1 MPDPTRADASAV
13 VASLDAVLGAEA
25 PVLSASPVALDSPGR
40 EVPLEVRV
48 TAPIAG
54 SDLPVLLF
62 SHGNGWSLDGYAPL
76 ASVWASYGFVVVQP
90 THLDSRRYGIG
101 FDDPRFGAIWTSRRD
116 DFVRILDQLDSI
128 EASVPNLAGRMDRTS
143 VVAAGHSWGA
153 QTVQM
158 LLGARVELEGGG
170 LGASGRDDRVVGGV
184 LLAATG
190 LAGDDLQEFAR
201 THLPFMR
208 PSFAELLAP
217 ALVVAGS
224 EDHSQLSRRGPEWF
238 TDAYHHSP
246 GATDLLT
253 LLGAEHSLGGIP
265 GYEAAETT
273 DEDPE
278 RVAVLARLSAA
289 YLRSVATGDA
299 GVWERARRAFGD
311 VGQAIGRVDSK

>member
-1 MPDPTRADASAV
+1 MSAPMRAAATDV
-13 VASLDAVLGAEA
+13 VASLETVLGAA
-25 PVLSASPVALDSPGR
+25 ATVLSAAPVVLDSPGR
-40 EVPLEVRV
+40 EVPLEARV
-48 TAPIAG
+48 TAPIVG
-54 SDLPVLLF
+54 DNLPVLLF

-76 ASVWASYGFVVVQP
+76 ASVWASHGFIVVQP

-101 FDDPRFGAIWTSRRD
+101 FDDPRFGSIWRTRHD
-116 DFVRILDQLDSI
+116 DLVSITDQLGAI
-128 EASVPNLAGRMDRTS
+128 EASIPGLAGRMDRTS

-158 LLGARVELEGGG
+158 LLGARVELEGGD
-170 LGASGRDDRVVGGV
+170 LAASDRDERIVGGV
-184 LLAATG
+184 LMAATG

-208 PSFAELLAP
+208 PSFAELHAP
-217 ALVVAGS
+217 VLVVAGS
-224 EDHSQLSRRGPEWF
+224 EDRSQLSSRGPDWF
-238 TDAYHHSP
+238 TDAFHHSP

-253 LLGAEHSLGGIP
+253 LQGAEHSLGGIP

-278 RVAVLARLSAA
+278 RVAVLALLTAA

-299 GVWERARRAFGD
+299 GVWEHVRSAFAALGHT
-311 VGQAIGRVDSK
+311 IGRVDSK